1 MNNMKAIQDSPSTSL
16 TSVKKGDTVTR
27 IMTRYNPQTGV
38 YHIAEEFKVVRKNTN
53 TVKIDSPYQDLFK
66 ISSGYQAKQSEDLY
80 GSSDYS
86 LYTTTKAA
94 EVIAMI
100 TENGGRIRVR

>member
-1 MNNMKAIQDSPSTSL
+1 MNNMKAIQDNPSTSL

-38 YHIAEEFKVVRKNTN
+38 YHIAEEFKVIRKNTN

-66 ISSGYQAKQSEDLY
+66 ISSGYQAKDSEDLY
-80 GSSDYS
+80 GSSSYS
-86 LYTTTKAA
+86 LYTAAKAA

-100 TENGGRIRVR
+100 TENGGRISVR

>member
-1 MNNMKAIQDSPSTSL
+1 MKAIQDNPSTSL

-66 ISSGYQAKQSEDLY
+66 ISSGYQAKQDLY

-100 TENGGRIRVR
+100 TENGGRISVR